1 MFFSVLFQGTGCAD
15 SWVTA
20 LSSAIVDLY
29 LLQLGV
35 VDSELD
41 RKQYKA
47 SDGWLLQVTKEKKQY
62 KLVIVTSCRWLNQQ
76 L

>member
-1 MFFSVLFQGTGCAD
+1 MCFSVLFQGTGCAD

-47 SDGWLLQVTKEKKQY
+47 SDG
-62 KLVIVTSCRWLNQQ
+62 
-76 L
+76 